1 MSKNND
7 FNTDIAVGYLFT
19 SYDGQNL
26 LISRVDGS
34 LFLQFN
40 DGSRCGISYIV
51 DPYTKS
57 LEDVDRTQIQF
68 KNVAIKKNKII
79 LTKNNDH
86 LYIGKFNMHDITNIE
101 KVDDT
106 FIKGNASVEWECKEN
121 PYKSDTETYK
131 RIIFIDENNIFAAS
145 QLIDKT
151 DETNKIDIKIYTF
164 NIQTDTW
171 NVINDMKDTDT
182 FNWIDNPMMF
192 FLFNDDNTS
201 FSGNLITIAIENE
214 QIQKKTMNV
223 DFTNLACSRQTKKF
237 SKFDDITKT
246 LNVMSYKDLFENNII
261 WENHP
266 ITFLDEMEFY
276 TNHNMTNDAYILTTN
291 KNIYVKLIGT
301 DDWKIIN
308 FTSTDTYII
317 NNIDDTFYDT
327 TSTFW
332 NNIFV
337 ENNSI
342 VITSLCGNTYY
353 MKIKE
358 DGFNFTQTQL
368 PMIFGTDKIFN
379 IIFQNA
385 IFIDKFDK
393 KFRIEYFSD
402 KKE

>member
-1 MSKNND
+1 MSTNND
-7 FNTDIAVGYLFT
+7 FNTDTAIGRLFT

-34 LFLQFN
+34 LFLEFN
-40 DGSRCGISYIV
+40 DGSRYGIAYFE
-51 DPYTKS
+51 DQFNKS
-57 LEDVDRTQIQF
+57 LEEVDRPQIKF
-68 KNVAIKKNKII
+68 KSVAIQKNKII
-79 LTKNNDH
+79 LTQNNDH
-86 LYIGKFNMHDITNIE
+86 LYIGKFDMYNLTNIE

-106 FIKGNASVEWECKEN
+106 FSKGNPSLEWECKEN
-121 PYKSDTETYK
+121 PYKTDIETYK
-131 RIIFIDENNIFAAS
+131 NIGFIDENNIFVVS
-145 QLIDKT
+145 ELIDKT
-151 DETNKIDIKIYTF
+151 DKLDKLDIKIYIY

-182 FNWIDNPMMF
+182 FNWIDNPMGF
-192 FLFNDDNTS
+192 FLIHSDNTS
-201 FSGNLITIAIENE
+201 LSGNLITIAIENE
-214 QIQKKTMNV
+214 HIQKKTINIK
-223 DFTNLACSRQTKKF
+223 DFTNFACSRQTKKF

-246 LNVMSYKDLFENNII
+246 LNIMSYKDLFENNII
-261 WENHP
+261 WEKHP

-327 TSTFW
+327 TSIFW

-342 VITSLCGNTYY
+342 VITSLCGNTYH

-358 DGFNFTQTQL
+358 DGFKFTQAQL
-368 PMIFGTDKIFN
+368 PMIFGTDEIFN

-385 IFIDKFDK
+385 IFMNKFDK

-402 KKE
+402 KK